1 MTGIPQPS
9 SVPHR
14 LRGPGRS
21 RRVLVTVLCVVV
33 VVVAGLGLYTLASQQ
48 TATLVIYTYPSLF
61 GGTNCGAE
69 NWSTVFGAFEQAHD
83 VHIDVECPSG
93 TLASTLLAQQNAPG
107 ADLVIGL
114 DELTAPQ
121 ADADHLL
128 VPYAPPELA
137 NVAPTLVSEL
147 SPDDAVVPYEWGYL
161 GIDYN
166 SSFVAQTQGAVSHLS
181 FPELAANAS
190 WARQLLVE
198 DPSVDITGEEFLVW
212 EIEYYEHVLHQDWQG
227 FWSTVL
233 PEMTTWPPSPDW
245 GTAFGEFTSPTDNPQ
260 MVVSY
265 TTDPAYAAAN
275 GQSGQYNSTVSWSN
289 GTGYGWRTIYGIGIV
304 AGTHHLP
311 LDEAFENW
319 FLGGTVQNLIPLNEW
334 EYPANDTIAL
344 PSVYDAA
351 LDPSSITPLNADT
364 TPSEVAANLTGWVN
378 EWLTIATGSG

>member
-1 MTGIPQPS
+1 MNGGSDRPAPAR
-9 SVPHR
+9 R

-21 RRVLVTVLCVVV
+21 RRVLVAVLCGVV

-48 TATLVIYTYPSLF
+48 SATLVIYTYPSLF
-61 GGTNCGAE
+61 GGTSCGAA
-69 NWSTVFGAFEQAHD
+69 NWSTVFGAFETAHQ
-83 VHIDVECPSG
+83 VHIDVECPAG

-114 DELTAPQ
+114 DELTAPE

-128 VPYAPPELA
+128 VPYVPPGLS
-137 NVAPTLVSEL
+137 NVSPTLVSEL

-166 SSFVAQTQGAVSHLS
+166 SSFALQTQGAVSHAT
-181 FPELAANAS
+181 FPEFVANAS

-212 EIEYYEHVLHQDWQG
+212 EIEYYEQVLHQDWQG
-227 FWSTVL
+227 FWKSVL
-233 PEMTTWPPSPDW
+233 PEMLAWPPAPDW

-275 GQSGQYNSTVSWSN
+275 GQGGQYNSTVSWWN
-289 GTGYGWRTIYGIGIV
+289 GTAYGWRTIYGIGIV
-304 AGTHHLP
+304 AGSHHLS
-311 LDEAFENW
+311 LDEQFENW
-319 FLGGTVQNLIPLNEW
+319 FLGRAVQSLIPLNEW
-334 EYPANDTIAL
+334 EYPANETIGL

-351 LDPSSITPLNADT
+351 LNPASITPLNADT
-364 TPSEVAANLTGWVN
+364 TPSEVAANLTGWVDD
-378 EWLTIATGSG
+378 WLAIATGSE

>member
-1 MTGIPQPS
+1 M
-9 SVPHR
+9 
-14 LRGPGRS
+14 
-21 RRVLVTVLCVVV
+21 LVTVFAAVV
-33 VVVAGLGLYTLASQQ
+33 VVVAGLGLYTLATQE

-69 NWSTVFGAFEQAHD
+69 NWSTVFGAFESAHD
-83 VHIDVECPSG
+83 VHIDVECPAG
-93 TLASTLLAQQNAPG
+93 TLASTLLAQQNAPA

-137 NVAPTLVSEL
+137 NVSPTLTAQL

-166 SSFVAQTQGAVSHLS
+166 ATFAADTQGAIAHAT
-181 FPELAANAS
+181 FPDFVANAS
-190 WARQLLVE
+190 WARQLLIE

-227 FWSTVL
+227 FWKAVL
-233 PEMTTWPPSPDW
+233 PEIPPPATDW

-260 MVVSY
+260 LVVSY
-265 TTDPAYAAAN
+265 TTDPAYAAEY
-275 GQSGQYNSTVSWSN
+275 GQAGQYNSTVSWWN
-289 GTGYGWRTIYGIGIV
+289 GTAYGWRTIYGIGIV
-304 AGTHHLP
+304 AGTHHLG
-311 LDEAFENW
+311 LDQEFEDW
-319 FLGGTVQNLIPLNEW
+319 FLGGEVQNLIPLNEW
-334 EYPANDTIAL
+334 EYPANDTVPL

-351 LDPSSITPLNADT
+351 LDPATITPLNADT
-364 TPSEVAANLTGWVN
+364 SPSQVASNLTGWVDD
-378 EWLTIATGSG
+378 WLTLATGTE